1 MSIYDYQSEQNLV
14 VSQNYVFV
22 LSKYASLGFQ
32 AANPL

>member
-1 MSIYDYQSEQNLV
+1 MSIDDYQPEQNLL
-14 VSQNYVFV
+14 VSQNYVCV